1 MEPQKESLIPGCHFS
16 GSMFDF
22 WGGYL
27 HAHPFVHFGLWTYP
41 PGDSKAACVS
51 WPWRKRCV
59 SQICL
64 EKVQKFIHFLPPSKK
79 KIGVVLRS
87 PNSSPEALLWDL
99 QSLWSWCPPRAGT
112 PPEESQRMHVET
124 SACVWYPVYNADYS
138 WLRVDMYST
147 KNAIYLMITEIF
159 AKHCLNSLLVPN
171 YSHISSISVL
181 PRFFLPA
188 TLRTSAPPVLPPTKC
203 TSPTPNPD
211 PFEAEQ
217 EQTSHRSGD
226 QTNSDDMTWQLLGMS
241 RLEAGRNS

>member
-1 MEPQKESLIPGCHFS
+1 MVSKFGISYSRVPIFRFHVRLLGRVPTCS
-16 GSMFDF
+16 
-22 WGGYL
+22 
-27 HAHPFVHFGLWTYP
+27 PFVHFGWF
-41 PGDSKAACVS
+41 VS
-51 WPWRKRCV
+51 ARWLQGSLRFLALGKRCV

-64 EKVQKFIHFLPPSKK
+64 EKVQKFHPFFCPLQKKLESFWDPQTLHPKLCFEIFNLFGLGVLPE
-79 KIGVVLRS
+79 L
-87 PNSSPEALLWDL
+87 EL
-99 QSLWSWCPPRAGT
+99 

-124 SACVWYPVYNADYS
+124 SACVWYSVHNADYL

-147 KNAIYLMITEIF
+147 KNAIYLMITEIL

-171 YSHISSISVL
+171 YSPISSISVL